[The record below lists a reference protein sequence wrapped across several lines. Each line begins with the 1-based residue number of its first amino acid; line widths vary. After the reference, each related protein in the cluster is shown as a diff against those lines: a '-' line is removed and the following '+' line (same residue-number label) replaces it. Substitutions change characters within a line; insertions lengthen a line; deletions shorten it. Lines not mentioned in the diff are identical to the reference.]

1 MLGSDA
7 DRIERKIKRLN
18 AIRAEYEADL
28 ADLKKRLRD
37 DRISREKYEH
47 LRGLTQMRVDRLV
60 SRIKELRQKKERLNS

>member
-1 MLGSDA
+1 MFGSDA

-37 DRISREKYEH
+37 DKISREKYEH